1 MNKRLTKL
9 KGLIDDG
16 SVPTILE
23 VRTNSREY
31 SYEDVIALD
40 YGFVQDLYMGNEN
53 FETWFTYIGPK
64 PIKLN
69 DLVLI
74 KDEMIEIIFAEYK
87 DDMHRELED
96 TLQYQYDT
104 LNRAREEAY
113 DIADRL
119 ESDVPI
125 YKHGEGYSLWQGESL
140 VEWVRPNFNELDYH
154 GI

>member
-9 KGLIDDG
+9 KSLIDNG

-40 YGFVQDLYMGNEN
+40 YGLVQDLYMGSEQ
-53 FETWFTYIGPK
+53 FEKWFTYTGPK

-69 DLVLI
+69 DLILNP
-74 KDEMIEIIFAEYK
+74 KEMIEI
-87 DDMHRELED
+87 
-96 TLQYQYDT
+96 
-104 LNRAREEAY
+104 LN
-113 DIADRL
+113 
-119 ESDVPI
+119 
-125 YKHGEGYSLWQGESL
+125 
-140 VEWVRPNFNELDYH
+140 DYY

>member
-1 MNKRLTKL
+1 VNKRLTKL

-31 SYEDVIALD
+31 SYEDVIAID

-69 DLVLI
+69 DLTLN
-74 KDEMIEIIFAEYK
+74 KNEMIEII
-87 DDMHRELED
+87 
-96 TLQYQYDT
+96 
-104 LNRAREEAY
+104 LNYYEK
-113 DIADRL
+113 L
-119 ESDVPI
+119 
-125 YKHGEGYSLWQGESL
+125 
-140 VEWVRPNFNELDYH
+140 
-154 GI
+154 

>member
-69 DLVLI
+69 DLTI
-74 KDEMIEIIFAEYK
+74 NKNEMIEII
-87 DDMHRELED
+87 
-96 TLQYQYDT
+96 
-104 LNRAREEAY
+104 LNYYEK
-113 DIADRL
+113 L
-119 ESDVPI
+119 
-125 YKHGEGYSLWQGESL
+125 
-140 VEWVRPNFNELDYH
+140 
-154 GI
+154 

>member
-9 KGLIDDG
+9 KGLINDG

-53 FETWFTYIGPK
+53 FETWFTYTGPK

-69 DLVLI
+69 DLTLHP
-74 KDEMIEIIFAEYK
+74 KEMIEI
-87 DDMHRELED
+87 L
-96 TLQYQYDT
+96 
-104 LNRAREEAY
+104 
-113 DIADRL
+113 
-119 ESDVPI
+119 
-125 YKHGEGYSLWQGESL
+125 
-140 VEWVRPNFNELDYH
+140 FNYY
-154 GI
+154 GK

>member
-9 KGLIDDG
+9 KSLIDNG

-40 YGFVQDLYMGNEN
+40 YGIAQDLYMGSEQ
-53 FETWFTYIGPK
+53 FETWFTYTGPK

-69 DLVLI
+69 DLILN
-74 KDEMIEIIFAEYK
+74 KNEMIEI
-87 DDMHRELED
+87 
-96 TLQYQYDT
+96 
-104 LNRAREEAY
+104 LN
-113 DIADRL
+113 
-119 ESDVPI
+119 
-125 YKHGEGYSLWQGESL
+125 
-140 VEWVRPNFNELDYH
+140 DYY

>member
-1 MNKRLTKL
+1 VNKRLTKL

-53 FETWFTYIGPK
+53 FETWFTYTGPE

-69 DLVLI
+69 DLILN
-74 KDEMIEIIFAEYK
+74 KNEMIEI
-87 DDMHRELED
+87 L
-96 TLQYQYDT
+96 
-104 LNRAREEAY
+104 
-113 DIADRL
+113 
-119 ESDVPI
+119 
-125 YKHGEGYSLWQGESL
+125 
-140 VEWVRPNFNELDYH
+140 LDYY

>member
-9 KGLIDDG
+9 KGLIDNG

-40 YGFVQDLYMGNEN
+40 YGFVQDLYMGSEQ

-69 DLVLI
+69 DLTLN
-74 KDEMIEIIFAEYK
+74 KNEMIEII
-87 DDMHRELED
+87 
-96 TLQYQYDT
+96 
-104 LNRAREEAY
+104 
-113 DIADRL
+113 
-119 ESDVPI
+119 
-125 YKHGEGYSLWQGESL
+125 
-140 VEWVRPNFNELDYH
+140 LDYY

>member
-1 MNKRLTKL
+1 VNKRLTKL
-9 KGLIDDG
+9 KSLIDDG

-69 DLVLI
+69 DLTLN
-74 KDEMIEIIFAEYK
+74 KNEMIEII
-87 DDMHRELED
+87 
-96 TLQYQYDT
+96 
-104 LNRAREEAY
+104 LNYYE
-113 DIADRL
+113 IL
-119 ESDVPI
+119 
-125 YKHGEGYSLWQGESL
+125 
-140 VEWVRPNFNELDYH
+140 
-154 GI
+154 

>member
-64 PIKLN
+64 SIKLN
-69 DLVLI
+69 DLTLN
-74 KDEMIEIIFAEYK
+74 KNEMIEII
-87 DDMHRELED
+87 
-96 TLQYQYDT
+96 
-104 LNRAREEAY
+104 
-113 DIADRL
+113 
-119 ESDVPI
+119 
-125 YKHGEGYSLWQGESL
+125 
-140 VEWVRPNFNELDYH
+140 LDYYEKL
-154 GI
+154 

>member
-1 MNKRLTKL
+1 VNKRLTKL

-69 DLVLI
+69 DLTI
-74 KDEMIEIIFAEYK
+74 NKNEMIEII
-87 DDMHRELED
+87 
-96 TLQYQYDT
+96 
-104 LNRAREEAY
+104 LNYYEK
-113 DIADRL
+113 L
-119 ESDVPI
+119 
-125 YKHGEGYSLWQGESL
+125 
-140 VEWVRPNFNELDYH
+140 
-154 GI
+154 

>member
-69 DLVLI
+69 DLTLN
-74 KDEMIEIIFAEYK
+74 KNEMIEII
-87 DDMHRELED
+87 
-96 TLQYQYDT
+96 
-104 LNRAREEAY
+104 LNYYEN
-113 DIADRL
+113 L
-119 ESDVPI
+119 
-125 YKHGEGYSLWQGESL
+125 
-140 VEWVRPNFNELDYH
+140 
-154 GI
+154 

>member
-23 VRTNSREY
+23 VRTNSSEY
-31 SYEDVIALD
+31 SYEDVIALN

-69 DLVLI
+69 DLTLN
-74 KDEMIEIIFAEYK
+74 KNEMI
-87 DDMHRELED
+87 
-96 TLQYQYDT
+96 
-104 LNRAREEAY
+104 
-113 DIADRL
+113 
-119 ESDVPI
+119 
-125 YKHGEGYSLWQGESL
+125 
-140 VEWVRPNFNELDYH
+140 
-154 GI
+154 

>member
-23 VRTNSREY
+23 IRTNSREY

-53 FETWFTYIGPK
+53 FETWFTYTGPK

-69 DLVLI
+69 DLTLHP
-74 KDEMIEIIFAEYK
+74 KEMIEI
-87 DDMHRELED
+87 L
-96 TLQYQYDT
+96 
-104 LNRAREEAY
+104 
-113 DIADRL
+113 
-119 ESDVPI
+119 
-125 YKHGEGYSLWQGESL
+125 
-140 VEWVRPNFNELDYH
+140 FNYY
-154 GI
+154 GK

>member
-9 KGLIDDG
+9 KGLIDNG

-69 DLVLI
+69 DLILN
-74 KDEMIEIIFAEYK
+74 KNEMIEI
-87 DDMHRELED
+87 L
-96 TLQYQYDT
+96 
-104 LNRAREEAY
+104 
-113 DIADRL
+113 
-119 ESDVPI
+119 
-125 YKHGEGYSLWQGESL
+125 
-140 VEWVRPNFNELDYH
+140 LDYY

>member
-1 MNKRLTKL
+1 VNKRLTKL
-9 KGLIDDG
+9 KSLIDDG

-69 DLVLI
+69 DLTLN
-74 KDEMIEIIFAEYK
+74 KNEMIEII
-87 DDMHRELED
+87 
-96 TLQYQYDT
+96 
-104 LNRAREEAY
+104 LNYYEK
-113 DIADRL
+113 L
-119 ESDVPI
+119 
-125 YKHGEGYSLWQGESL
+125 
-140 VEWVRPNFNELDYH
+140 
-154 GI
+154 

>member
-69 DLVLI
+69 DLTLN
-74 KDEMIEIIFAEYK
+74 KNEMIEII
-87 DDMHRELED
+87 
-96 TLQYQYDT
+96 
-104 LNRAREEAY
+104 
-113 DIADRL
+113 
-119 ESDVPI
+119 
-125 YKHGEGYSLWQGESL
+125 
-140 VEWVRPNFNELDYH
+140 LDYY